1 MLRLFSDCIDI
12 SSPSDDGW
20 SVHEWLKRAYAKER
34 VPISQNSITW
44 LLHLTAK
51 EEYVE
56 FSARTV
62 WCALQHALRSLFA
75 HESDGGFFARILDG
89 LPAADQAPA
98 AAAITSSPSQV
109 RALSLW
115 LALRVGGREI
125 LPMALH
131 ACSALQMRGF
141 DWEEDDIP
149 HAQFVKALPE
159 VYGAWCHAVLR
170 NVEKLDEYMR
180 LEFETCKRDLGW
192 EGADTAWEDGDKAE
206 ILCAECGD
214 DYTTLSAALV
224 EPARIARA
232 ECVRTE
238 HKFKCTCQDFSSF
251 SSASASAI
259 HIPQLPAY
267 AGSWTSSSSSC
278 DYDYDSDSDCDSDS
292 GFFEAEDYF
301 DSEAYLDAEPYPLV
315 YDQDPT
321 PSVFADI
328 ALQLYRSH
336 GRVWM
341 GEYAAGE
348 RLCAT
353 CFLCREQYVSEDG
366 LGVDFPAMPD
376 SFEGLRVAR

>member
-75 HESDGGFFARILDG
+75 HESNAGFFARILDG
-89 LPAADQAPA
+89 LDDALP
-98 AAAITSSPSQV
+98 ITSSPSQV
-109 RALSLW
+109 RAISLW

-180 LEFETCKRDLGW
+180 LEFETCKTDLGC
-192 EGADTAWEDGDKAE
+192 EAADTPCEDGEKDVL
-206 ILCAECGD
+206 LCAACGD

-238 HKFKCTCQDFSSF
+238 HKFKCTCRDSFSSSSF
-251 SSASASAI
+251 SSINANAI
-259 HIPQLPAY
+259 HTPQLPAY
-267 AGSWTSSSSSC
+267 AGSWTSSSSC
-278 DYDYDSDSDCDSDS
+278 DSDSDSDLDSDSDS
-292 GFFEAEDYF
+292 GFFDAEDYF
-301 DSEAYLDAEPYPLV
+301 DSEAYLDAEPYPLL
-315 YDQDPT
+315 YDDQDPA
-321 PSVFADI
+321 PGVFAEI
-328 ALQLYRSH
+328 ALQLYRAH

-353 CFLCREQYVSEDG
+353 CFLCREQYVGEDG
-366 LGVDFPAMPD
+366 LGTDFPAMPD